1 MYALIALLP
10 ILLTIVLM
18 VGLNWPAKRTLPVAW
33 LLAAVLA
40 AVFWRLGLREV
51 MGFSIFGALKSL
63 DVLLI
68 IVGAIFLL
76 NTLRES
82 GSLAAISRGF
92 SGITPD
98 RRIQAIIIGW
108 MFGAF
113 LEGASGFGTPAGL
126 CAPLLVALG
135 FPPLA
140 AAIVALVFNSTPVS
154 FGAVGAPIFGAMSVL
169 PLKGGEADVFA
180 SQLCRWVAITHIIGT
195 LVIPPLAVC
204 MLTRFFG
211 KNRSLKEG
219 LAAVPFAVFA
229 GVVFLVPYLVTAFTL
244 GPELPSL
251 IGGLIGLPIVIA
263 AARKGFLMPKN
274 VWTFPEGTASGAPEG
289 ERATMPLWKAWLP
302 YGLIAAILVVTRLPQ
317 LGLQDVLKSLTLTV
331 RNILGIDGLTYG
343 LRWAFIPGIIPFAL
357 VALLVQAASRM
368 DGGRI
373 LGIGKVTLTQVSG
386 AAIALVTGVAMVQ
399 LMLKSEQ
406 NPAGMSGMMTAIAE
420 AAAYLT
426 GRAFIFIS
434 PLVGVLGAFMTGS
447 NTVSNIL
454 FASFQYRTAL
464 AIGIAPLA
472 LVVLQ
477 VVGGAVGNMVCVNNI
492 VAVSATVGLEGNTGL
507 IIRRNIVPC
516 VIYSV
521 LVALVMIALVATGLI
536 AG

>member
-1 MYALIALLP
+1 MHALIALLP

-33 LLAAVLA
+33 VLAAILA
-40 AVFWRLGLREV
+40 AVFWKLGLREV
-51 MGFSIFGALKSL
+51 LGFSLFGALKSL

-68 IVGAIFLL
+68 IIGAIFLL

-82 GSLAAISRGF
+82 GSLTAISRGF

-113 LEGASGFGTPAGL
+113 LEGASGFGTPAAL

-180 SQLCRWVAITHIIGT
+180 AQLCRWVAVTHIVGA
-195 LVIPPLAVC
+195 LVIPTLAVC

-211 KNRSLKEG
+211 RNRAFKEG
-219 LAAVPFAVFA
+219 LAAAPFAVFA
-229 GVVFLVPYLVTAFTL
+229 GVVFLVPFLVTAFLL

-251 IGGLIGLPIVIA
+251 IGGLVGLPIIIA
-263 AARKGFLMPKN
+263 AARKGFLVPKDA
-274 VWTFPEGTASGAPEG
+274 WTFPEEISSRERDT

-317 LGLQDVLKSLTLTV
+317 LGLQDVLKSLKITV
-331 RNILGIDGLTYG
+331 PDILGINGLTYE

-357 VALLVQAASRM
+357 VALLVQLASRM
-368 DGGRI
+368 DRGRVS
-373 LGIGKVTLTQVSG
+373 GVWRVTFAQVSG
-386 AAIALVTGVAMVQ
+386 AAIALVAGVAMVQ

-406 NPAGMSGMMTAIAE
+406 NPPGMSGMMTAIAE
-420 AAAYLT
+420 AAAHLT
-426 GRAFIFIS
+426 GRAFIVIS

-464 AIGIAPLA
+464 AIGIVPLA

-477 VVGGAVGNMVCVNNI
+477 VVGGAIGNMVCVNNI
-492 VAVSATVGLEGNTGL
+492 VAVSATVGLEGRTGA

-516 VIYSV
+516 LIYSI
-521 LVALVMIALVATGLI
+521 LVALVVIALTG
-536 AG
+536 AGLLGG